1 MKTKLLKKLRKRF
14 DWNFHYYNG
23 KKTLYIYDKHWLY
36 LYKKDSMEYS
46 LHMND
51 FKYLLL
57 QYGDDSLIKKYNQKK
72 EKIKFIKL

>member
-14 DWNFHYYNG
+14 NWKFVNDEG
-23 KKTLYIYDKHWLY
+23 IRTLYIYDKHWLY
-36 LYKKDSMEYS
+36 LYTKDSMEYS
-46 LHMND
+46 LHIND

-72 EKIKFIKL
+72 ERIKFIKL